1 MLRLEGGTLMPKIRH
16 IAYRATDV
24 EAMANFFANSL
35 EMKITQRRKNGA
47 IDLSDGSINITVLPI
62 RTTSPDGEPARTGI
76 DHIGFTVENEAESSR
91 LLESNGAKKIG
102 TLELGSSAHYE
113 VKFKGPEG
121 IVVDLGH
128 WVGTAPIGDETDS
141 GSPRMSQ
148 DVDQEPLQTAK

>member
-1 MLRLEGGTLMPKIRH
+1 MPKIRH

-24 EAMANFFANSL
+24 EAMANFFVNSL
-35 EMKITQRRKNGA
+35 EMKVSQRRKNGA
-47 IDLSDGSINITVLPI
+47 IDLSDGAVNITVLPI
-62 RTTSPDGEPARTGI
+62 RTTSPDGEPARSGI
-76 DHIGFTVENEAESSR
+76 DHIGFTVENETESSR

-128 WVGTAPIGDETDS
+128 WVGTAPIEHES
-141 GSPRMSQ
+141 ELSSAA
-148 DVDQEPLQTAK
+148 AKDGNQ